1 MVINM
6 AVRNTEIKRHRKKKK
21 KKFSS
26 DTVYIIMIIVFLL
39 VALVCAVMLMLREY
53 NRWKAD
59 RLYDKLAENTTAEYT
74 QTAQDVDETETQSQ
88 LEWQFAD
95 SARKIYERYGI
106 DIPKK
111 KIDFDE
117 LHTTISEDIY
127 AWIYIPNTNI
137 DYPVLQSASDNSY
150 YLEHNL
156 DGSEGYPGCIYTEN
170 YNSKDFTDRQTVIY
184 GHNMRDGRMFSDL
197 HSYESQEFFDTNR
210 YVYIYT
216 QDNEV
221 LLYKIFAAYQTGNSH
236 QLFSFSYS
244 GDEDVLRYLNNVM
257 TAAYEN
263 QTIDRSMEFDGS
275 ENILTLSTC
284 VMAERQFH
292 LRYLVQAIELTT
304 D

>member
-1 MVINM
+1 MEE
-6 AVRNTEIKRHRKKKK
+6 RDTEVKRHRKKKK
-21 KKFSS
+21 GIP
-26 DTVYIIMIIVFLL
+26 DAVYVVMIIVFLL
-39 VALVCAVMLMLREY
+39 VALVCAAMLMLREY
-53 NRWKAD
+53 NRLKAD
-59 RLYDKLAENTTAEYT
+59 RLYDKLAENTTVEST
-74 QTAQDVDETETQSQ
+74 TASGGEIETEPV
-88 LEWQFAD
+88 WQFED
-95 SARKIYERYGI
+95 SARRIYEKYGVE
-106 DIPKK
+106 IPKK
-111 KIDFDE
+111 YIDFDE
-117 LHTTISEDIY
+117 LHQTVSEDIY

-137 DYPVLQSASDNSY
+137 DYPVLQSATDNSY

-197 HSYESQEFFDTNR
+197 HSYESQEFFDANR

-221 LLYKIFAAYQTGNSH
+221 LVYKIFAAYQTGNSH
-236 QLFSFSYS
+236 QLFSYSYS
-244 GDEDVLRYLNNVM
+244 SDEDVLRYLNNVM
-257 TAAYEN
+257 TLAYEN

-292 LRYLVQAIELTT
+292 LRYLVQAVELKTE
-304 D
+304 